1 MRFRPDS
8 GRPGARAGPFGERFR
23 AWRELLVTHPLLFTP
38 ITIRGVTARNRV
50 MVSPMCQYASVDGGP
65 TDWHLV
71 NLGRYTLGGAGIV
84 FAEESAVEARGR
96 KTYQCGH
103 QRFEGDVPSRS
114 PRRRRATRPAR
125 HRAGTDTCAA

>member
-1 MRFRPDS
+1 MT
-8 GRPGARAGPFGERFR
+8 GP
-23 AWRELLVTHPLLFTP
+23 LPFTP
-38 ITIRGVTARNRV
+38 IAIREVSACNRV
-50 MVSPMCQYASVDGGP
+50 LVSPMYRYASVDGGP

-125 HRAGTDTCAA
+125 HRAGADTCAA